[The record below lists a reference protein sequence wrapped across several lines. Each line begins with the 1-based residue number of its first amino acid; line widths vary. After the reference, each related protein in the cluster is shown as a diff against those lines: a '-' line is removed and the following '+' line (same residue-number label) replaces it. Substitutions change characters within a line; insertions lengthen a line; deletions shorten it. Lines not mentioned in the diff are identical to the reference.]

1 MELSC
6 LICGLTGIGV
16 FLAVLVKPELAL
28 GRLRFGTYWLVS
40 LLGALLLLLC
50 GCVPFSYVWKD
61 LTADSS
67 VNPIQ
72 ILLLFFSMTL
82 LSVYLDEVGL
92 FRYLASASLRRAGK
106 SQTALFFILYATV
119 SVLTVF
125 TSNDIVILTFTP
137 FICFFAKRARID
149 PLPYLIAEFV
159 AANTWSLLFVIGNPT
174 NIYLATSAGVDFLA
188 YFRIMALPTLLAGGV
203 SLLVLWLLFRKR
215 LRTPIEACEL
225 APEAIDDP
233 VALGVGTVHL
243 AGATLLLAV
252 SSYLRLEMVWIAL
265 GFAVSLV
272 LCTLLLCRLRSA
284 RPTLLLAACRRLPF
298 ELIPFVL
305 SMFVLVSGMRYT
317 GLTDLLASVLVTGQP
332 IFSVGISSFLT
343 ANLIN
348 NIPMSVLFSSIMETV
363 QDPALYQ
370 GGVFAAVI
378 GSNIGAYLTPV
389 GALAGVMWSA
399 ILRRFGVQ
407 FSFRKFLLY
416 GAAVALPTL
425 AAALAGLWLVL

>member
-1 MELSC
+1 M
-6 LICGLTGIGV
+6 ICGLTGIGV
-16 FLAVLVKPELAL
+16 FLAVLVKPELAV

-40 LLGALLLLLC
+40 IAGALLLLLC
-50 GCVPFSYVWKD
+50 GCVPFSYVWAD
-61 LTADSS
+61 MTADSS
-67 VNPIQ
+67 VNPLQ

-106 SQTALFFILYATV
+106 SQTVLFFVLYATV
-119 SVLTVF
+119 SVLTIF

-137 FICFFAKRARID
+137 FICFFAKRAEID

-174 NIYLATSAGVDFLA
+174 NIYLATSAGVDFIS
-188 YFRIMALPTLLAGGV
+188 YFRVMALPTLLAGCV
-203 SLLVLWLLFRKR
+203 SLLMLWILFRKR
-215 LRTPIEACEL
+215 LRKPIEVCTP

-233 VALGVGTVHL
+233 LALRLGTLHL
-243 AGATLLLAV
+243 VGATLLLAA
-252 SSYLRLEMVWIAL
+252 SSYLRIEMVWVAL
-265 GFAVSLV
+265 GFAISLV
-272 LCTLLLCRLRSA
+272 LCTLLLFWRRCK
-284 RPTLLLAACRRLPF
+284 RPTVLIAACQRLPF

-317 GLTDLLASVLVTGQP
+317 GVTEKLASFLVTRQP

-363 QDPALYQ
+363 RDPALYR